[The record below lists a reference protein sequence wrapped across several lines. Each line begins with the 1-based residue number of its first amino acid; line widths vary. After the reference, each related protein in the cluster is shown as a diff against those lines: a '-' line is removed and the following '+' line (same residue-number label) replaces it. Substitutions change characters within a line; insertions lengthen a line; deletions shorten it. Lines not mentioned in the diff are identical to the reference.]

1 MTTKNPR
8 RWWILG
14 ALCLSLLVLTI
25 DNMILTL
32 AIPALMSD
40 LGASPASVQWILD
53 AYILVFAGAL
63 LTAGSMSDRFGRRR
77 FLNIGLSILGV
88 ASLLAA
94 FAEEPWQVVAC
105 RAVMGLG
112 AAIAMPSTLSIL
124 INVFEDDE
132 RRKAMSI
139 WGMVSMLGIVLG
151 PAAGGLLLEHFGWA
165 SAFLI
170 NVPLAIIGIISAVIL
185 IPESKGPARPSDPV
199 GAVLSVAGM
208 AALVFALIQIPHE
221 GWSNRVVAAAVAAV
235 VILAV
240 FVVWELKREY
250 PMLPLGIFRSRDFT
264 GASLACVLI
273 VFTNGAV
280 MLALTQYLQL
290 VLGFSPMTSALA
302 FAPMA
307 VVVGIVNPLAATVGK
322 HISNK
327 TLTVVGLLVIA
338 GSFVIL
344 SMTGPEDG
352 YGWLILGLVTVGV
365 GTGLTTP
372 AVYATLTSA
381 IPPEHAGVGSAVN
394 DTIQQGGMALGVA
407 ALGSVLSSAYT
418 DALPSDVPEAARGS
432 LTDALALAER
442 TGATDLVRVA
452 RDAFLESQSTVFT
465 VAAAM
470 SVLGAV
476 FALIVLRRK
485 TSGPVEE
492 ASAEA
497 ELETS
502 QV

>member
-1 MTTKNPR
+1 MSTKNPR

-32 AIPALMSD
+32 AVPALMSD
-40 LGASPASVQWILD
+40 LGASPAAVQWILD

-63 LTAGSMSDRFGRRR
+63 LTAGSLSDRFGRKR
-77 FLNIGLSILGV
+77 FLNIGLVVLGT

-132 RRKAMSI
+132 RRKAMSV

-170 NVPLAIIGIISAVIL
+170 NVPLALIGIVASTVL
-185 IPESKGPARPSDPV
+185 IPESKGPARPADPL
-199 GAVLSVAGM
+199 GAVLSVVGM
-208 AALVFALIQIPHE
+208 AALVFTLIQLPHE
-221 GWSNRVVAAAVAAV
+221 GWSARVVAAAVTAAV
-235 VILAV
+235 FLVG
-240 FVVWELKREY
+240 FVGWEAKREY
-250 PMLPLGIFRSRDFT
+250 PMLPLGIFRNRDFT

-290 VLGFSPMTSALA
+290 VLGFSPMTSAFA
-302 FAPMA
+302 FAPLALVVA
-307 VVVGIVNPLAATVGK
+307 VVNPLAATVGK

-352 YGWLILGLVTVGV
+352 YGWLVVGLVTVGV

-418 DALPSDVPEAARGS
+418 AAMPADAPEAAKGS
-432 LTDALALAER
+432 LTDALAVAKE
-442 TGATDLVRVA
+442 TGATDLVGVA
-452 RDAFLESQSTVFT
+452 REAFLASQSTVFT
-465 VAAAM
+465 VAAVM
-470 SVLGAV
+470 SVAGAI
-476 FALIVLRRK
+476 FALVVLRRK
-485 TSGPVEE
+485 KPGTGQPAVAEPV
-492 ASAEA
+492 
-497 ELETS
+497 LEKTA
-502 QV
+502 V